1 MHKLVN
7 THKLVLGL
15 LVLALASFADTLS
28 LEQCLSEALKHNKQ
42 LQIQQNNV
50 QKTQQ
55 KKSEVRSKFFPNISI
70 NADYKYFVDLPHQLM
85 PMNAL
90 NPMAPEGKFNAVQF
104 GVAHNINANLQ
115 MAIPIYN
122 PQLFNALQSTELA
135 TEMQKILL
143 EQSREQVVLDIS
155 NLYYNAQII
164 AQQLSFLTKNLQN
177 AQKIHEQTQLLHAQ
191 EMIKSTD
198 VEKAQLQYQQIE
210 LQIAMGQQKSAQI
223 LNAIKVQM
231 GWNLDQNL
239 QIDTAIALK
248 DAQDLEANIQQNT
261 TAKLLSKKISLAQ
274 TEVSQLRK
282 KNWLPSLHLIG
293 ALGTQGFGYDKAPNE
308 FLDFYALNFVGLQ
321 LSYPL
326 FAGNASGTQIK
337 QKSIEIQNL
346 ELQRQ
351 ALDDKNTLSLINL
364 QAEAAN
370 TSRNAQN
377 LLEQIALASK
387 IHQQTELLM
396 SQGQAHLIDVIS
408 ADLELRQ
415 IQQSYLQEVISHLQA
430 LLQIK
435 QITGQLSGGF
445 HE

>member
-7 THKLVLGL
+7 IHKLALGL
-15 LVLALASFADTLS
+15 LVLALASFAETLS
-28 LEQCLSEALKHNKQ
+28 LEQCLNHALKHNKQ

-50 QKTQQ
+50 QITQQ
-55 KKSEVRSKFFPNISI
+55 KKSEVRGKFLPNISI
-70 NADYKYFVDLPHQLM
+70 NADYKYFLDLPHQLM

-90 NPMAPEGKFNAVQF
+90 NPMAPEGKFNAVRF

-143 EQSREQVVLDIS
+143 EQSREQVILDIS

-164 AQQLSFLTKNLQN
+164 AQQLAFLNKNLQN
-177 AQKIHEQTQLLHAQ
+177 AQKIHEQTQLLFAQ
-191 EMIKSTD
+191 QVVKSTD

-231 GWNLDQNL
+231 GWGLDQNL
-239 QIDTAIALK
+239 QIDTAIALTNE
-248 DAQDLEANIQQNT
+248 QNLESNIQKNT
-261 TAKLLSKKISLAQ
+261 TAKLLSKKITLAQ

-293 ALGTQGFGYDKAPNE
+293 ALGTQGFGYDKAPHE

-337 QKSIEIQNL
+337 QKNLEIQSL

-351 ALDDKNTLSLINL
+351 ALNDKNTLSLINL
-364 QAEAAN
+364 QAEATN

-377 LLEQIALASK
+377 LLEQLELAGK

-396 SQGQAHLIDVIS
+396 AQGQANLIDVIT

-415 IQQSYLQEVISHLQA
+415 IQQNYLQEVISHLRA